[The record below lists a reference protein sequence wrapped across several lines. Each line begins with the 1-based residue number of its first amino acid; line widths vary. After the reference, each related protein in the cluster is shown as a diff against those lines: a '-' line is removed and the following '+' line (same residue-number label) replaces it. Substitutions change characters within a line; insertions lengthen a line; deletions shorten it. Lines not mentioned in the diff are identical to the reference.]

1 MTNPEVEPAPLARP
15 VDPDLEARLRT
26 YEDILLKWQPKMNL
40 VAPSTL
46 KSIRTRHIED
56 SLQVTDV
63 WPQARRWIDL
73 GSGGGFP
80 GIVSA
85 LRLRG
90 EPGAMVHLIES
101 DHRKCA
107 FLREVSR
114 ETQAPVEVHRGR
126 IEDVIDTLPEA
137 DAISARALASLP
149 VLVDMSLERLE
160 KGAVAVFL
168 KGQDV
173 GSELTQMPIYSSLTI
188 RLVASRTDPQGRIVV
203 LGRSDLFA
211 VNRFAVNGSGVNGVG
226 R

>member
-1 MTNPEVEPAPLARP
+1 MRDIPVEPAPPARLVDEDLA
-15 VDPDLEARLRT
+15 ARLRIF
-26 YEDILLKWQPKMNL
+26 EAVLLKWQPKMNL

-56 SLQVTDV
+56 SLQVTDIL
-63 WPQARRWIDL
+63 PGARRWIDL

-85 LRLRG
+85 LRLRR

-114 ETQAPVEVHRGR
+114 ETEAPVEVHRGR
-126 IEDVIDTLPEA
+126 IEEVLHTLPEA
-137 DAISARALASLP
+137 EAISARALASLS
-149 VLVDMSLERLE
+149 VLAQMSMERLE
-160 KGAVAVFL
+160 KGAMAVFL

-188 RLVASRTDPQGRIVV
+188 RLAVSRTDPQARIVI
-203 LGRSDLFA
+203 LGRSDLA
-211 VNRFAVNGSGVNGVG
+211 TADGVG

>member
-1 MTNPEVEPAPLARP
+1 MTALAVEPAPLARA
-15 VDPDLEARLRT
+15 VDDDLEARLKIF
-26 YEDILLKWQPKMNL
+26 EEILLKWQPKMNL

-46 KSIRTRHIED
+46 KSIRTRHVED

-63 WPQARRWIDL
+63 LPTARSWIDL

-90 EPGAMVHLIES
+90 EPGAMVYLVES

-126 IEDVIDTLPEA
+126 IEDVLESLPKVE
-137 DAISARALASLP
+137 AISARALASLAI
-149 VLVDMSLERLE
+149 LVEMSIDRLE

-173 GSELTQMPIYSSLTI
+173 GSELTQMPIYSSLTT
-188 RLVASRTDPQGRIVV
+188 RLVASRTDPQGRIVI
-203 LGRSDLFA
+203 LGRSDLVSA
-211 VNRFAVNGSGVNGVG
+211 SGVG

>member
-1 MTNPEVEPAPLARP
+1 MRTPVAEPAPGRRP
-15 VDPDLEARLRT
+15 IDSELEARLKVF
-26 YEDILLKWQPKMNL
+26 EQILLKWQPKMNL

-56 SLQVTDV
+56 SLQVADIA
-63 WPQARRWIDL
+63 PQAISWVDL

-80 GIVSA
+80 GIVTA

-90 EPGAMVHLIES
+90 EPGAVVHLVES

-126 IEDVIDTLPEA
+126 IEDVLPILPDV
-137 DAISARALASLP
+137 DAISARALASLAI
-149 VLVDMSLERLE
+149 LVEMTAERLE
-160 KGAVAVFL
+160 KGALGIFL

-173 GSELTQMPIYSSLTI
+173 GSELTKMPIYSSLKL
-188 RLVASRTDPQGRIVV
+188 RLVASRTDPLGRIVI
-203 LGRSDLFA
+203 LGRADEVLM
-211 VNRFAVNGSGVNGVG
+211 GGVG
-226 R
+226 P

>member
-1 MTNPEVEPAPLARP
+1 MRTPVAEPAPGRRP
-15 VDPDLEARLRT
+15 IDSELEARLKVF
-26 YEDILLKWQPKMNL
+26 EQILLKWQPKMNL

-56 SLQVTDV
+56 SLQVADIA
-63 WPQARRWIDL
+63 PQAISWVDL

-80 GIVSA
+80 GIVTA

-90 EPGAMVHLIES
+90 EPGAVVHLVES

-126 IEDVIDTLPEA
+126 IEDVLPILPDV
-137 DAISARALASLP
+137 DAISARALASLAI
-149 VLVDMSLERLE
+149 LVEMTAERLE
-160 KGAVAVFL
+160 KGALGIFL

-173 GSELTQMPIYSSLTI
+173 GSELTEMPIYSSLTI
-188 RLVASRTDPQGRIVV
+188 RLVVSRTDPLGRIVLLSRTD
-203 LGRSDLFA
+203 LGSM
-211 VNRFAVNGSGVNGVG
+211 GGVG
-226 R
+226 Q